1 MLPGEGGE
9 AEEEGKGA
17 TTDEGGN
24 IHRKEGRV
32 AAAAAAD
39 AFDAIYFLS
48 DVKREREH
56 TETVPPSCFTYIHAH
71 ISSELCKI
79 GFVIRDCQV
88 TQD

>member
-1 MLPGEGGE
+1 MLPGEGVE

-32 AAAAAAD
+32 AAAAAD

-48 DVKREREH
+48 AVKREKEH
-56 TETVPPSCFTYIHAH
+56 AKTFPLSCFTYIHAH